1 MLSLERKIVSKFIKT
16 RGRDGYKINRIF
28 QGMKLI
34 SVWLLSMWSFLKE
47 KLRKTFIIMCSVMNK
62 WIKFEG
68 IIIVIV
74 VTHSCSYRIRCN
86 FGIFNVY
93 KNNWTN
99 ERGWKTK
106 DKCKGMDSSRG
117 VHGKCVKKK
126 KKRNRGKQKIYNHE
140 SVTFPFWWTAD
151 VVYWISRVQRNSAII
166 YSGFR
171 FHFISLSRLILAR
184 QIF

>member
-1 MLSLERKIVSKFIKT
+1 
-16 RGRDGYKINRIF
+16 
-28 QGMKLI
+28 
-34 SVWLLSMWSFLKE
+34 
-47 KLRKTFIIMCSVMNK
+47 MCSVMNK

-68 IIIVIV
+68 IIIVII
-74 VTHSCSYRIRCN
+74 VTHSYSYKIRCN

-126 KKRNRGKQKIYNHE
+126 KKEIGENKKSTTMN
-140 SVTFPFWWTAD
+140 P
-151 VVYWISRVQRNSAII
+151 
-166 YSGFR
+166 
-171 FHFISLSRLILAR
+171 
-184 QIF
+184 

>member
-47 KLRKTFIIMCSVMNK
+47 KLRKTFVIMCRVMNK

-126 KKRNRGKQKIYNHE
+126 KKK
-140 SVTFPFWWTAD
+140 
-151 VVYWISRVQRNSAII
+151 
-166 YSGFR
+166 SGENKKSTTMNPWR
-171 FHFISLSRLILAR
+171 FHSDGQLTWFTEFHVYNETV
-184 QIF
+184 Q